1 MWRTCNIVCYSRAL
15 YLLQGMAFAKK
26 AFGDQQDAK
35 PDYDAIASAVFS
47 SPPIATVGLTE
58 EEAIEQHK
66 NVDIYTSSFKYGPP
80 CSCAFPL
87 FTRGCLPCMHTSS
100 GLRCQ

>member
-1 MWRTCNIVCYSRAL
+1 
-15 YLLQGMAFAKK
+15 MAFAKR
-26 AFGDQQDAK
+26 AFGGQDDAK

-66 NVDIYTSSFKYGPP
+66 NVDVYTSSF
-80 CSCAFPL
+80 
-87 FTRGCLPCMHTSS
+87 R
-100 GLRCQ
+100 